1 MTAARTRR
9 QSAIKPEPRSDTPP
23 IPWYFSAIIWAAVLA
38 VFAGYLWAELRH
50 SDLPGFPLDD
60 PWIHLTFARNLAQ
73 GWGFAFNQGEPV
85 AGSTAPLWTLV
96 LALLHLFTHNAWT
109 MVILA
114 KIAGAL
120 LVGAAALL
128 ACRITALLTRS
139 KWAGLAAGLG
149 VATLSHF
156 GWAMMSGMEVGLS
169 AALTLGALYYFL
181 TADRGWRALL
191 GWGLLGLAAWARP
204 ESLIL
209 PGFLVLDT
217 VFRQLRNKERPM
229 LFRGLAVWAAVVAPY
244 FVLNFALSGSPF
256 PQTFSA
262 KAGYHNLFAALFSGD
277 SSDLGIRMFR
287 TPAFY
292 LWDLVKHVWRA
303 NPVLAWLLPVGMV
316 MSVVR
321 WLGKH
326 ETRSLVI
333 PLILLGYVPL
343 MGLVVPLYGPAV
355 QGGRYIG
362 NMTALAVVVS
372 VSGAAL
378 LLPRLK
384 SRPARLGLLALLAA
398 LASWNA
404 GATGIAAARNSALEV
419 SSINR
424 MQVNLAR
431 SAAENTPPDAVMAC
445 GDIGAIGYLS
455 GRRII
460 DVVGLVTPEV
470 VGYLRRQ
477 TVSGEGLLEYL
488 ALAKPDYV
496 IIFPDLCP
504 QLVDAPFAQTVA
516 YVRVDDNVASK
527 FFFTPEVHALAGLI
541 VTDVTVEPVPT
552 ATVVFRCDWT
562 QYPGRTPA
570 KGPATSGQ

>member
-1 MTAARTRR
+1 MTAAAVGR
-9 QSAIKPEPRSDTPP
+9 QSAIKPKPRPAAPP
-23 IPWYFSAIIWAAVLA
+23 IRWYIHVVIWAAVLL
-38 VFAGYLWAELRH
+38 VFAGFLWTELRH
-50 SDLPGFPLDD
+50 NARPGFPLDD

-73 GWGFAFNQGEPV
+73 GWGFAYNQGEPV

-120 LVGAAALL
+120 MVGITAMF

-139 KWAGLAAGLG
+139 RWAGLAAGLG

-169 AALTLGALYYFL
+169 AALTLGGLYYYL

-191 GWGLLGLAAWARP
+191 GWGLLGLAAYARP
-204 ESLIL
+204 ESLVL
-209 PGFLVLDT
+209 SGFLALDIL
-217 VFRQLRNKERPM
+217 LRRLVHKERPM
-229 LFRGLAVWAAVVAPY
+229 LFRGLAVWAAVAAPY
-244 FVLNFALSGSPF
+244 FILNYALSGSPF
-256 PQTFSA
+256 PQTFFA
-262 KAGYHNLFAALFSGD
+262 KAGYHNLFAVLFSGD
-277 SSDLGIRMFR
+277 FSDFGNRLFR
-287 TPAFY
+287 TPLFY
-292 LWDLVKHVWRA
+292 LWDLFKHVWRA
-303 NPVLAWLLPVGMV
+303 NPVLAWLLPVGIV
-316 MSVVR
+316 MFVVR

-326 ETRSLVI
+326 GTRSLVI
-333 PLILLGYVPL
+333 PLILVGYVPL

-372 VSGAAL
+372 VSGTAL
-378 LLPRLK
+378 LLSRLK
-384 SRPARLGLLALLAA
+384 SRPARLGLLVLLAA

-404 GATGIAAARNSALEV
+404 GAAGIATARNSALEV

-424 MQVNLAR
+424 MQVSLAR
-431 SAAENTPPDAVMAC
+431 SAAENTPEDAVVAC

-460 DVVGLVTPEV
+460 DVVGLITPEV
-470 VGYLRRQ
+470 VDYLRRQ
-477 TVSGEGLLEYL
+477 TASGEGLLEYFSL
-488 ALAKPDYV
+488 ARPDYV

-504 QLVDAPFAQTVA
+504 QLADAPFAQTVA
-516 YVRVDDNVASK
+516 YVRVDDNIASK
-527 FFFTPEVHALAGLI
+527 YFFTPEVHTLAGLI
-541 VTDVTVEPVPT
+541 VTDVTVEPVPSIM
-552 ATVVFRCDWT
+552 VVFKCDWT
-562 QYPGRTPA
+562 QSPGRAPA